1 MHRDFA
7 GETMHR
13 ARIMVTTR
21 MLMPIGC
28 GPTRYVILPY
38 CKAQFAHAGARSAPG
53 NPKKFCSIS
62 CYFSILQVHRDTEDR
77 KEGLD
82 SSGTATVLRTA
93 LRHFVI

>member
-13 ARIMVTTR
+13 ARIMVATR

-38 CKAQFAHAGARSAPG
+38 CKAQFTHAGARSAPG
-53 NPKKFCSIS
+53 NPKKFVLSVATSLSYKFTETPKIGKRAWTLPVLLQ
-62 CYFSILQVHRDTEDR
+62 CYAQPY
-77 KEGLD
+77 
-82 SSGTATVLRTA
+82 ATS
-93 LRHFVI
+93 